1 MEEILYN
8 TEETKLMTL
17 DEAIKHCN
25 EAASACCESDYSIK
39 QLLEQMPNWLKE
51 LRRFIDYANQIK
63 QLGIQ
68 NKHLCARG
76 SELEW
81 LKHNTEIS
89 NNEYLERI
97 CEINTDLLENELTIS
112 KLTSEM
118 ISLETPNQ

>member
-8 TEETKLMTL
+8 TEEAKLMTL

-25 EAASACCESDYSIK
+25 GAASACDKSDSSAK
-39 QLLEQMPNWLKE
+39 QLLEQMADWLEE
-51 LRRFIDYANQIK
+51 LRRFKNYANQIK

-68 NKHLCARG
+68 NKHLCTRG
-76 SELEW
+76 SELKW

-97 CEINTDLLENELTIS
+97 CEINTNLLENELTIS